1 MIPSG
6 TRVLVATKPID
17 FRKGAEALLALVRDA
32 GADPFAGT
40 LYVFR
45 SKRKDRIKIVWW
57 DGSGICLFTNYVA
70 SHCSSFR
77 LRLTS

>member
-45 SKRKDRIKIVWW
+45 VARR
-57 DGSGICLFTNYVA
+57 SG
-70 SHCSSFR
+70 
-77 LRLTS
+77 